1 MSQCRWSNRSRSV
14 VGSYLG
20 VLYDASIAAMIF
32 SVGRH
37 VNLLVFSMLSHTA
50 LEEIPSIVVRM
61 AVFRGSWNDS
71 VGTT

>member
-1 MSQCRWSNRSRSV
+1 M
-14 VGSYLG
+14 
-20 VLYDASIAAMIF
+20 LYDASIAAMIF
-32 SVGRH
+32 SVGQH
-37 VNLLVFSMLSHTA
+37 VNLLVFSMLSHAA